1 MTVEGHWVR
10 RLRAT
15 RTDLPAPACTPE
27 IRQLALDRLGEG
39 PLAWAIELALELSEK
54 VSDLLPLGRRDHT
67 VQLLRPSSES
77 FVVTTLL
84 AVLSGTTTALE
95 RTREIE
101 QSVIELIPRRIPL
114 EQNLRAFRAGNELLA
129 EAYLAECRRLVPPD
143 EQAEHLTVV
152 FSILFKFANSIHA
165 SITDFYLTEERR
177 WLAST
182 NARRNQMVRSILA
195 GEETPVETASRVL
208 AYDLA
213 GASHLGMVFRR
224 SSATSGDS
232 TPLREV
238 AVSMLRDLGAT
249 AHLVMSV
256 DRTEV
261 WAWASVTSQR
271 ATNASPIPAF
281 PHVVIALGRR
291 HVGLEGFKVTHA
303 EAQAAARVAEL
314 NTAAV
319 EGGQV
324 VGFHDVRLLALL
336 TADYADAL
344 SFMRDELGRLGES
357 GENPRVLRE
366 TLRAYLKA
374 NCRPQ
379 DAARA
384 LFVAKNTVIYR
395 VKRAEELL
403 GHDIRT
409 RQLELGTALRLAAV
423 IGPDADTQTLTT

>member
-10 RLRAT
+10 QLRST
-15 RTDLPAPACTPE
+15 RTDLPGPACTPE

-39 PLAWAIELALELSEK
+39 PLAWAIELALDISEK
-54 VSDLLPLGRRDHT
+54 VRDLLPLGGRDHA
-67 VQLLRPSSES
+67 VQMLRPSAES

-84 AVLSGTTTALE
+84 AVLSGTPVALG

-101 QSVIELIPRRIPL
+101 QSVIELIPRRVPL

-129 EAYLAECRRLVPPD
+129 EAYLGECRRLVPPD
-143 EQAEHLTVV
+143 EQAEHLAVV
-152 FSILFKFANSIHA
+152 FSILFEFANSFHA
-165 SITDFYLTEERR
+165 SITDFYLAEERR

-195 GEETPVETASRVL
+195 GEEIPVETASRVL

-213 GASHLGMVFRR
+213 GSSHLGMVFRR
-224 SSATSGDS
+224 GSTTTGDS

-249 AHLVMSV
+249 AQLVMSV

-261 WAWASVTSQR
+261 WAWASVTRQR
-271 ATNASPIPAF
+271 STDASAMPAF
-281 PHVVIALGRR
+281 PHVLVAVGKR
-291 HVGLEGFKVTHA
+291 HFGLEGFRTTHA

-314 NTAAV
+314 NADAV
-319 EGGQV
+319 EGGQI
-324 VGFHDVRLLALL
+324 VGFHDVRLVALL
-336 TADYADAL
+336 TAEYTDAL
-344 SFMRDELGRLGES
+344 SFMQDELGKLGES
-357 GENPRVLRE
+357 GETPRVLRE

-379 DAARA
+379 DAARS

-423 IGPDADTQTLTT
+423 IGPDADSPAPTT